1 MLTELVITAL
11 WTAAR
16 PARAQEAPELR
27 WSPVLELRDRVD
39 VAGGADPGGVAGGGQ
54 PPAPEDGSRASLG
67 LRSVV
72 GLEVER
78 LALSARVSLA
88 DQRAWTTDPDGVV
101 EPDIAGIGV
110 AEAWTR
116 VRWSL
121 NRNVGVTATVGRQ
134 TLELHEG
141 RILGDDDLALAPQ
154 LLDAARVELDARPF
168 SFELANARRFVEDDA
183 RGLGVLAARAG
194 LSREEG
200 VTRWVADALWVVDG
214 RRAQTTSSTLG
225 AYAKLESG
233 RWLAR
238 GELYLQS
245 RDDGA
250 ATLFGAR
257 AGHLFGMNERV
268 LLALAY
274 DGASGDGGGPQ
285 GGTAAWRPV
294 LGDQQRFRG
303 LVDPFASSETLPAA
317 GLGDGSVS
325 VEVQPSAR
333 LRASLAAHAFVPTTA
348 AGAYGW
354 SVDGGLD
361 WAFSPFAS
369 ARGRF
374 GAFTPLDAA
383 YAQQRLGRV
392 ELHVDF

>member
-1 MLTELVITAL
+1 
-11 WTAAR
+11 
-16 PARAQEAPELR
+16 
-27 WSPVLELRDRVD
+27 
-39 VAGGADPGGVAGGGQ
+39 
-54 PPAPEDGSRASLG
+54 

-78 LALSARVSLA
+78 LALTARVSLA
-88 DQRAWTTDPDGVV
+88 DERAWAPDADGVV
-101 EPDIAGIGV
+101 EPVAVGIGV
-110 AEAWTR
+110 AEAWAR

-121 NRNVGVTATVGRQ
+121 NRNVGLRATFGRQ
-134 TLELHEG
+134 TLEFDEG

-154 LLDAARVELDARPF
+154 LLDAARVAIDARPF
-168 SFELANARRFVEDDA
+168 SFEIANARRFVDDDA

-194 LSREEG
+194 VSREEG

-214 RRAQTTSSTLG
+214 RRAQITSSTLG
-225 AYAKLESG
+225 GYGKLESG

-238 GELYLQS
+238 GELYLQT

-268 LLALAY
+268 LLALSY
-274 DGASGDGGGPQ
+274 DGASGDGGGVK

-294 LGDQQRFRG
+294 LGDSQRFRG
-303 LVDPFASSETLPAA
+303 LVDPFAQGETLPAD
-317 GLGDGSVS
+317 GLGDGSLS
-325 VEVQPSAR
+325 IEVQPSAR
-333 LRASLAAHAFVPTTA
+333 LRTTLAAHAFVPTAT

-369 ARGRF
+369 ARGRI
-374 GAFTPLDAA
+374 GTFTPLDAA
-383 YAQQRLGRV
+383 YEPERLGRV